1 MTMAAGRDQRV
12 EGVRQ
17 YNRSRVPRLRWTP
30 DLHRC
35 FVHAI
40 HTLGGQYR
48 ATPKRVLQL
57 MGVAGLTISHV
68 KSHLQMYRNMRGNDL
83 DMMQGI
89 QQMDQEH
96 TFAGGGMEV
105 WTDMQQVHHH
115 SEYCDGPYCRCHST
129 KHTKG
134 SLLHHPQLKRPSEM
148 ETAHESG
155 ASPQK
160 NLVIRGQGICERD
173 VTSGTYVLAAAGQA
187 YYYSHCMQTTTTTHE
202 QGHHLPPRSR
212 TWQRTPAAG
221 GGGEQSACPGCTPAP
236 RERERDLAAPR
247 RGAGG
252 DLAPYCEERSGEL
265 VHGHHGVA
273 PASHGRP
280 RGTAAERADGEPSLS
295 LTLELD
301 SGRLGGSGA
310 GQCRTD
316 VSEQGSFLTSSAAS
330 LCGSCS
336 GRRRGGVSLDLSLSL
351 YN

>member
-1 MTMAAGRDQRV
+1 MTMAAGRDHQRV

-17 YNRSRVPRLRWTP
+17 YNRSKVPRLRWTP

-40 HTLGGQYR
+40 HNLGGQYR

-89 QQMDQEH
+89 QQMDQQH
-96 TFAGGGMEV
+96 TFAGGMEV

-115 SEYCDGPYCRCHST
+115 TEYCDGPCCRCHSP

-134 SLLHHPQLKRPSEM
+134 SLLHHPQLKRPSGM
-148 ETAHESG
+148 ETTQEAG

-160 NLVIRGQGICERD
+160 NSVRGQGICERD
-173 VTSGTYVLAAAGQA
+173 VTSGAYCLAAAGQA
-187 YYYSHCMQTTTTTHE
+187 YYYYAHCMQTTTTHE

-221 GGGEQSACPGCTPAP
+221 GGGEQSARPGCTLAP
-236 RERERDLAAPR
+236 REPERDLAAPR
-247 RGAGG
+247 RGGG
-252 DLAPYCEERSGEL
+252 GGGGEERTGEL
-265 VHGHHGVA
+265 LAHGHHGVA
-273 PASHGRP
+273 PAGH
-280 RGTAAERADGEPSLS
+280 GTAVDGGDGELSLS
-295 LTLELD
+295 LMLELG
-301 SGRLGGSGA
+301 SGRLGRSGV
-310 GQCRTD
+310 GQCCTD
-316 VSEQGSFLTSSAAS
+316 NSGQGSFLTSSSSS
-330 LCGSCS
+330 LGGSCS
-336 GRRRGGVSLDLSLSL
+336 GRRRAGVSLDLSLSL